1 MDAVFTADLLPFIVI
16 GFLAQIIDGTLGMAF
31 GVIAS
36 TLLLSM
42 GVPPA
47 AASAGVHVAKMA
59 TGAVGGVSHAMAGN
73 VDWRLLARI
82 AVPGILGG
90 IAGAW
95 LLSSVNPALA
105 RPVVFGYLAILS
117 IYIMIRAARARAM
130 ALKPKVVEPVG
141 AAGGFLDAIGGG
153 GWGPVVTSNLLA
165 QGSQPRQTIG
175 TVNLAEFFVT
185 SAISGAFFVVL
196 DEQFLSAPIL
206 GLVLGGIIAAPI
218 GALLVRRVPARPL
231 MAAVGLILL
240 LTSSYGLW
248 KAVA

>member
-1 MDAVFTADLLPFIVI
+1 MDISLGADLLPFIAI

-36 TLLLSM
+36 TMLLSM

-59 TGAVGGVSHAMAGN
+59 TGAVGGASHALAGN
-73 VDWRLLARI
+73 VDWKLLARI
-82 AVPGILGG
+82 AIPGMLGG
-90 IAGAW
+90 AFGAW
-95 LLSSVNPALA
+95 VLSSVNPSLA
-105 RPVVFGYLAILS
+105 RPVVFGYLAVLSVYIIL
-117 IYIMIRAARARAM
+117 RAARQRAM
-130 ALKPKVVEPVG
+130 TLKPKVVEPVG

-165 QGSQPRQTIG
+165 QGAQPRKTIG

-185 SAISGAFFVVL
+185 SAISAAFFVAL
-196 DEQFLSAPIL
+196 DDTFLSAPIL
-206 GLVLGGIIAAPI
+206 GLVIGGVIAAPV
-218 GALLVRRVPARPL
+218 GALLVKRLPARPL
-231 MAAVGLILL
+231 MAAVGVILL

-248 KAVA
+248 KAVS